1 MRAGSRTPSN
11 NRNAGP
17 DCTSSAS
24 ARRFAPC
31 QHAVS
36 TLRPS
41 DFAFQPAA
49 FLRSAAL
56 SISAGRPN
64 VPPLAPRVLPGAS
77 AGCRSGPRAL
87 RSPRSCRGF
96 LRRGCRAR
104 LLQAQP
110 SRGRT
115 GKGANPRRSPM
126 PEAPT
131 YPNTPAAPKTTNTR
145 RCNSTESSIK
155 PVFMRP

>member
-64 VPPLAPRVLPGAS
+64 VPPLARRAFYREQAPD
-77 AGCRSGPRAL
+77 AGRDRAHYGL
-87 RSPRSCRGF
+87 HDPVAVFCVEDAERDYCK
-96 LRRGCRAR
+96 
-104 LLQAQP
+104 P
-110 SRGRT
+110 SRREDEREKERILEDLPCQRPLRT
-115 GKGANPRRSPM
+115 RTRPPHRKPR
-126 PEAPT
+126 
-131 YPNTPAAPKTTNTR
+131 TPAAATAR
-145 RCNSTESSIK
+145 RAVSS
-155 PVFMRP
+155 PCL